1 MGRGLGRILDP
12 IGTTRGCN
20 PLQPARSKSLLG
32 PLGTVC
38 VSIMGRST
46 IGGGQRVQYHGQK
59 YDRGG
64 GKLQYYALKCGQSGE
79 KVALLFPE
87 IEWGAVFFSKGFHNV
102 SLWMFLS
109 ALQFC
114 ALRLDAA
121 SGSAH
126 VAAGQSVRRPRGS
139 GVWVKG
145 AGVQGKKGSSSIRG
159 TQGGGGWG

>member
-1 MGRGLGRILDP
+1 M
-12 IGTTRGCN
+12 
-20 PLQPARSKSLLG
+20 
-32 PLGTVC
+32 
-38 VSIMGRST
+38 
-46 IGGGQRVQYHGQK
+46 QYHGQK

-87 IEWGAVFFSKGFHNV
+87 IEWGAVFFSMGFHNV
-102 SLWMFLS
+102 SLWIFLS

-126 VAAGQSVRRPRGS
+126 VAAGQSVRRPRRAGRRV
-139 GVWVKG
+139 GARGG
-145 AGVQGKKGSSSIRG
+145 AGIEKVLSLKVSGARG
-159 TQGGGGWG
+159 LRGD